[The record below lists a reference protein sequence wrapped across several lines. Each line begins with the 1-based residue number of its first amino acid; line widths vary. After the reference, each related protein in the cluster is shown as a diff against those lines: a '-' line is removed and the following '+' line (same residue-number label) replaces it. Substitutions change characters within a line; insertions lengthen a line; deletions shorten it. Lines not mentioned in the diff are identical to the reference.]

1 MNRSRCIRLLF
12 AGSLALLPAL
22 LTTAKP
28 AWALQIRDTIYYSD
42 ASLTT
47 EVGEC
52 YSNPCTG
59 ESWCTGVI
67 TSYKQTS
74 TESCVPQQ

>member
-12 AGSLALLPAL
+12 AGCLALLPAL

-28 AWALQIRDTIYYSD
+28 AWALQIRDTLYYSD

-47 EVGEC
+47 LVGEC
-52 YSNPCTG
+52 YSNPCTS
-59 ESWCTGVI
+59 EFWCTGVK
-67 TSYKQTS
+67 TSYKQIF
-74 TESCVPQQ
+74 TESCIPQQ